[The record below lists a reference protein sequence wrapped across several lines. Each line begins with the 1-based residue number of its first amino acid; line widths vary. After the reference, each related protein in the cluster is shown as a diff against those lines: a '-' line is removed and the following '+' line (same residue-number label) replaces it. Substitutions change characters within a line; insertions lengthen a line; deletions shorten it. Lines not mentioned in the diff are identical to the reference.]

1 MFSSSHF
8 PITSPGIYTTAGA
21 GAIRTTTRFIIVRY
35 NTPQNFL
42 NRPLAASVSG
52 NRSVNADQPSVV
64 LDSLRVLQWDKLCDS
79 VASFAGTS
87 LGRQATKEQLW
98 NLDKAYEDSVRLL
111 EETKAAVE
119 MNKYGAMMDFTGIDV
134 AMVETGIIRARKGVA
149 VTGSEAMALSGLL
162 KFAEGLQLNVKAAI
176 KADSD
181 WFMRFMPLS
190 ELVMELVICHP
201 LIKFIEQLVDEDGSV
216 KDSASSTL
224 RNAREQVRYLERKLY
239 QLMESMIRSGSDEIA
254 TMEIFNN
261 DGRWCINSRADV
273 PPTFEG
279 LLLASG
285 SGAGSLIEP
294 LSAVP
299 LNDELQQARQLVAK
313 AEEEVLLRI
322 TKKMQM
328 ELNDIENLFNSMIQI
343 DTINA
348 RARYSLSFEGAWPE
362 LYLPQDIDSIKA
374 ETSAEDKIS
383 SLSQLNQKKWN
394 LYLPKAYHPLLLQ
407 QHRHNLE
414 RAMKDLRI
422 ANAVAK
428 LKQELPIPFDI
439 YIAQNTRVLVITG
452 PNTGGKTICLKTVG
466 LAAMM
471 AKSGLYILAS
481 EPARIPWFD
490 FVLADIGDEQ
500 SLSQSLST
508 FSGHLKQISEIRS
521 LSTSLSLVL
530 LDEVGAGTN
539 PLEGA
544 ALGMSLLESFA
555 DAGALLTIATT
566 HHGELKALKYRNGA
580 FENACMEFD
589 EVNLKPTYRIL
600 WGVPGR
606 SNAINIAE
614 RLGLPVEILDNARDL
629 YGAASAEINEV
640 IVDMERF
647 KQDYHTKLHESQ
659 QYLRLSKKLHKSLLL
674 TRKRVTEHSV
684 KEKSR
689 RMQEITKLGASAR
702 SIIHKKVRE
711 YRSLPTQKPK
721 QIKADTDIPTSTSIH
736 LHATIEENASVVT
749 ETAST
754 DIKSITENKPELPKI
769 GDVVNIPSLN
779 KKATVVKLDRSKEQV
794 VVQAGNLK
802 LKLNLADILT

>member
-1 MFSSSHF
+1 
-8 PITSPGIYTTAGA
+8 
-21 GAIRTTTRFIIVRY
+21 
-35 NTPQNFL
+35 
-42 NRPLAASVSG
+42 
-52 NRSVNADQPSVV
+52 
-64 LDSLRVLQWDKLCDS
+64 
-79 VASFAGTS
+79 
-87 LGRQATKEQLW
+87 
-98 NLDKAYEDSVRLL
+98 
-111 EETKAAVE
+111 
-119 MNKYGAMMDFTGIDV
+119 
-134 AMVETGIIRARKGVA
+134 
-149 VTGSEAMALSGLL
+149 
-162 KFAEGLQLNVKAAI
+162 
-176 KADSD
+176 
-181 WFMRFMPLS
+181 
-190 ELVMELVICHP
+190 
-201 LIKFIEQLVDEDGSV
+201 
-216 KDSASSTL
+216 
-224 RNAREQVRYLERKLY
+224 
-239 QLMESMIRSGSDEIA
+239 
-254 TMEIFNN
+254 
-261 DGRWCINSRADV
+261 
-273 PPTFEG
+273 
-279 LLLASG
+279 
-285 SGAGSLIEP
+285 
-294 LSAVP
+294 
-299 LNDELQQARQLVAK
+299 
-313 AEEEVLLRI
+313 
-322 TKKMQM
+322 MQM